1 MSHLNDDG
9 MIICSVSVVFMT
21 RMLLLL
27 TFSFLFCL
35 SSFFKVGCSL
45 ALSEWCSKMLF
56 SMISLT
62 CLRYGS
68 FSWLS
73 LMLTVFRVCIDCCNT
88 LFSYSCNICEEVI
101 AQNQASFLCCR
112 VFVPSIT
119 AWNVSL
125 SSVQVCP
132 VSSVQV
138 DIFWESAQTICI
150 LICPAWLV
158 VYL

>member
-73 LMLTVFRVCIDCCNT
+73 LMLTVFRVCVDCCNT

-101 AQNQASFLCCR
+101 AQNQASFCVAEFL
-112 VFVPSIT
+112 FHL
-119 AWNVSL
+119 SL
-125 SSVQVCP
+125 LEMFLCP
-132 VSSVQV
+132 VCYDTSWYLLGICSNHLHSYLSCLTCSISVN
-138 DIFWESAQTICI
+138 
-150 LICPAWLV
+150 
-158 VYL
+158 